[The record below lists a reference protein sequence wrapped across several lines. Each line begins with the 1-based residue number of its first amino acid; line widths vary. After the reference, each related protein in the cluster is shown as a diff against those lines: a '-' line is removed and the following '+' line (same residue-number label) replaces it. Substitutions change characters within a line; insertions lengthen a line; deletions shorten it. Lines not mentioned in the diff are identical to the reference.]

1 MTLVVFGGLVACASP
16 GPIQP
21 KTPDVSAAE
30 TRHKLRDLGAG
41 PVAFDPTGARL
52 AHGAGAQVRLLDAT
66 GQLLDTVST
75 PGAVLD
81 LAFSSDGAVWVL
93 LGGSVARIEAGALV
107 CSAELAAEW
116 ILDVSPDGGLTVVTQ
131 EWLETGVWGEA
142 VVVDR
147 ACAPSRSVLVQ
158 DAPSARISRD
168 GRTWTGTTAVTGPGP
183 RREGAPS
190 VILEAPGAAPR
201 TWTVLADGEPA
212 GRVASLAV
220 GAGRLLVLGEDGR
233 WELWSD
239 DGATRLDQG
248 RATATALVP
257 VPNTTQVA
265 MGRDLLDL
273 TDGRRI
279 PDALPAPALDV
290 APDGLTWVLGQE
302 ETQALWGE
310 RSAHASPPDRPT
322 P

>member
-1 MTLVVFGGLVACASP
+1 M
-16 GPIQP
+16 
-21 KTPDVSAAE
+21 
-30 TRHKLRDLGAG
+30 
-41 PVAFDPTGARL
+41 AFDPTGRASPTAR
-52 AHGAGAQVRLLDAT
+52 APRCALLDAT

-220 GAGRLLVLGEDGR
+220 GAGRLWCWARTVGGAVVRRRRYASRSRARDAPRR
-233 WELWSD
+233 WC
-239 DGATRLDQG
+239 
-248 RATATALVP
+248 P
-257 VPNTTQVA
+257 YVPNTTQVA